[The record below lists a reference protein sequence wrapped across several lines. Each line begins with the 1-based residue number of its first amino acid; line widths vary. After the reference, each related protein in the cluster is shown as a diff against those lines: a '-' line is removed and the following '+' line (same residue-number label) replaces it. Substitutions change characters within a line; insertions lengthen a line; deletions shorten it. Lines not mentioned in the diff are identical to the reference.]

1 MSTGPWCR
9 PLQHRRKY
17 GVPTILLQTK
27 TGYHR
32 LVISHKQY
40 LILRGELGKALSTT
54 YLLMRLLALG
64 LPAQRTIKILG
75 PAWCSRH
82 DTMRKYRFSWP
93 ASLRVRVRKDY
104 NDLAALSNNLIFRLE
119 VGEWVI
125 YFWID

>member
-1 MSTGPWCR
+1 MLYSYYHVYGTVVPATAAA
-9 PLQHRRKY
+9 RRKY

-27 TGYHR
+27 IEYHR

-75 PAWCSRH
+75 PA
-82 DTMRKYRFSWP
+82 
-93 ASLRVRVRKDY
+93 
-104 NDLAALSNNLIFRLE
+104 
-119 VGEWVI
+119 
-125 YFWID
+125 